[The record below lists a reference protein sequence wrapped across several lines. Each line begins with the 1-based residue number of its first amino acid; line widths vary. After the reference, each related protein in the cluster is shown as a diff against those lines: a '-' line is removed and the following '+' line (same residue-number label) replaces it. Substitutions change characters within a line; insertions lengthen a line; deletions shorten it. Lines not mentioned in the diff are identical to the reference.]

1 MNTPIKRPGEDTQRP
16 KILAA
21 ALDEAAAV
29 GFSHIT
35 RDNVAARAGVTSS
48 LIHHYFGKHDDVTG
62 LSGMERFRH
71 EVMVEAV
78 RVANLTVIAQGLV
91 VRHKAALAAPD
102 LLRDRAATSL
112 TAA

>member
-48 LIHHYFGKHDDVTG
+48 LIHHYFGGMSDLRDAVMRHAIDTERLDV
-62 LSGMERFRH
+62 
-71 EVMVEAV
+71 V
-78 RVANLTVIAQGLV
+78 AQGLAL
-91 VRHKAALAAPD
+91 RHPATVMVMPE
-102 LLRDRAATSL
+102 LRDRALATL
-112 TAA
+112 AGAV